1 MTHVIC
7 MTNGTWEIQHSFIRR
22 LFKAVELSKRRHYHR
37 VYTKIGSGSWSW
49 VRNHWPTTTHVTH
62 WPIVNSDEGN
72 QRTMTQHF
80 WCIWMPQNSTSHV
93 SIVSCG
99 RHPPPHGRIKSPPS
113 MHAFVSPITF
123 LIHVILTNY
132 LYPLNAETKTV
143 RLIITN
149 LSCFWN
155 FSFCCWMYLL
165 SDVINVLRV
174 SC

>member
-1 MTHVIC
+1 M
-7 MTNGTWEIQHSFIRR
+7 GHS
-22 LFKAVELSKRRHYHR
+22 KWSTELSTHDPCDLYDQWDLRNSAFIHPSRFQSRRAVKRRHYHR

-99 RHPPPHGRIKSPPS
+99 MHPPPHGRIKSPPS

-149 LSCFWN
+149 LSCF
-155 FSFCCWMYLL
+155 
-165 SDVINVLRV
+165 
-174 SC
+174 